1 MVAVLS
7 VTLAVTSQLPKT
19 IVRKIIFINSH
30 PIQYF
35 APLYRYMNKQGA
47 QVAAWYASG
56 REDQGLDKEFGLA
69 IKWDIPLLE
78 DYEYRFFGNNS
89 WKPSH
94 ANGFWGL
101 INLSMIVALF
111 RIPKSVLIVHG
122 WHYFTH
128 LAIIML
134 GRLNGHTVCVR
145 NETPLCHEKLKS
157 GWKQTL
163 KRFGLKYML
172 FPRIDY
178 FLYIGNQNRLF
189 YQSYHIDDKR
199 LVRCPYAVDNERFS
213 DTCYDTAAIKA
224 KLGIPATDRI
234 ILYSGKYIPKKRPL
248 DLLRAFE
255 ALNAANCWLVMVGE
269 GELREQ
275 MEQYTV
281 EHQLKQVILTGFV
294 NQSVIAEYYAV
305 CDVFVMCSTLGETW
319 GLSVNEAMNFD
330 APVIVSDLTGC
341 SDDLVVEGSNGYVFK
356 TGDVTELATKL
367 RQVLVN
373 GSLSWRKSSKEVVAD
388 YSYSTI
394 LSNVLS
400 IPEVSNGSV

>member
-1 MVAVLS
+1 MVTVLS

-35 APLYRYMNKQGA
+35 APLYRYMNEQGA

-56 REDQGLDKEFGLA
+56 REDEGLDKEFGLA

-78 DYEYRFFGNNS
+78 DYEYRFFSNNS

-111 RIPKSVLIVHG
+111 QIPKSVLVVHG

-128 LAIIML
+128 FAIIML
-134 GRLNGHTVCVR
+134 GKLSGHTICLR
-145 NETPLCHEKLKS
+145 NDMPLSHEQQKS
-157 GWKQTL
+157 GWKQAL
-163 KRFGLKYML
+163 KRLGLRYIL
-172 FPRIDY
+172 FPRINY

-189 YQSYHIDDKR
+189 YKSYGITDQR
-199 LVRCPYAVDNERFS
+199 LVSCPYAVDNDRFANS
-213 DTCYDTAAIKA
+213 HNNMADIKA
-224 KLGIPATDRI
+224 KLGIPIMDKV
-234 ILYSGKYIPKKRPL
+234 ILYSAKYISKKRPL
-248 DLLRAFE
+248 DLLRAFKE
-255 ALNAANCWLVMVGE
+255 LNAANCWLVMVGE
-269 GELREQ
+269 GELRSQ
-275 MEQYTV
+275 MEQYV
-281 EHQLKQVILTGFV
+281 IEHQMQRVMLTGFV
-294 NQSVIAEYYAV
+294 NQSVITEYYAAS
-305 CDVFVMCSTLGETW
+305 DVFVMCSSLGENW
-319 GLSVNEAMNFD
+319 GLSVNEAMNFNL
-330 APVIVSDLTGC
+330 PIIVSDLTGC

-356 TGDVTELATKL
+356 TGDVSELATKL
-367 RQVLVN
+367 KQVLIN
-373 GSLSWRKSSKEVVAD
+373 GSLSWRKSSKEVVAE